1 MKKENKDMSHNADIA
16 SQVKHEAE
24 ITRQHARYKIPAI
37 MEIDGKNYK
46 IDNWSISGCAII
58 NLPEEYIGKFAEGKM
73 KFKFDNFETAVDNLK
88 LEFLRNDKFEDKT
101 IMRCRFTELKP
112 DQRAILQHIIDSFLE
127 GSVVTQDAILHVVKH
142 QITYPDKKTKEISHK
157 KAWSILLL
165 IYIVIFVLIL
175 FLVYVF
181 YNRTFIVKAIAG
193 YVDTNVSM
201 VRSPAPSFIEFLEN
215 VKPGEEINT
224 SKPFA
229 VAKMLNGGI
238 RTLRATVNGKVLNIY
253 VHNNEFRDTGEP
265 ILSIIPKGA
274 KTYIVAHILT
284 QQAEKLRVGNI
295 ATVTLPDGREFK
307 AKIVDIK
314 YPAPLSSEKSK
325 GVTNTYANSIN
336 YVKVILKPIKFKLTP
351 KQLNESVNVK
361 IDTFRQ

>member
-1 MKKENKDMSHNADIA
+1 MKKEDLNMSNNDKAVQI
-16 SQVKHEAE
+16 KHEAE
-24 ITRQHARYKIPAI
+24 ITRQHARYKIPAT
-37 MEIDGKNYK
+37 MEIDGKDYK

-58 NLPEEYIGKFAEGKM
+58 DLPEEYVHKFAEGKM

-88 LEFLRNDKFEDKT
+88 LEFLRNDKFDDHT

-127 GSVVTQDAILHVVKH
+127 GSIITQDDILHVVQH
-142 QITYPDKKTKEISHK
+142 QITYPDKKAKEISHK

-175 FLVYVF
+175 FLGYVF
-181 YNRTFIVKAIAG
+181 YNRTFIVKAISG
-193 YVDTNVSM
+193 YVDTNISM
-201 VRSPAPSFIEFLEN
+201 VRSPAPSFIEFIEN
-215 VKPGEEINT
+215 IKPGDEINT

-238 RTLRATVNGKVLNIY
+238 RTLRSVVNGKVLNVY
-253 VHNNEFRDTGEP
+253 VKNNEFRDTGEP
-265 ILSIIPKGA
+265 ILSVMPKNSHI
-274 KTYIVAHILT
+274 YVVAHILSK
-284 QQAEKLRVGNI
+284 QAEKLKIGDI
-295 ATVTLPDGREFK
+295 ATVTLPNGTEFK
-307 AKIVDIK
+307 AKIADIK

-336 YVKVILKPIKFKLTP
+336 YVKVILEPIGIKLTP